1 MRRRHVAQTISFIEK
16 ARRRSMPRARKVALV
31 SGGSRGLGAALVA
44 GFLQRS
50 YGVAT
55 MSRAT
60 TTFIAKTEADRQN
73 RKHFYWTALDGRD
86 HEALRSFVGEV
97 AERFGRIDVL
107 VNNAGLA
114 TEGVLPTMRPHDIVD
129 VVEVNLTAALVLSQ
143 VCSRVMLRQ
152 GSGCIINISSIN
164 AVRGHPGVAV
174 YSATKAALDGMT
186 RSLARELGPRNIRV
200 NSVAPGYFECAPHS
214 ARPSRPHRGCRQRRA
229 FPRIR
234 SGILYHRTDH
244 RGRWRHHMLTTLTPE
259 RLQSVIHGKIGA
271 ILKERFGED
280 RPFSGSDKLSATLGL
295 SSLDL
300 AFLVADLEAEFG
312 VDPFA
317 KLVSITSIR
326 SVDDLE
332 RAYRIAFFPETSPA
346 RQDDSLASAADRAKV
361 RRARRERK

>member
-1 MRRRHVAQTISFIEK
+1 
-16 ARRRSMPRARKVALV
+16 MPRTRKVALV

-60 TTFIAKTEADRQN
+60 TKFIANTKGDRRN
-73 RKHFYWTALDGRD
+73 GKHFYWTALDGRD

-97 AERFGRIDVL
+97 ADRFGRIDVL

-164 AVRGHPGVAV
+164 AIRGHPGVAV

-200 NSVAPGYFECAPHS
+200 NSVAPGYFES
-214 ARPSRPHRGCRQRRA
+214 
-229 FPRIR
+229 
-234 SGILYHRTDH
+234 D
-244 RGRWRHHMLTTLTPE
+244 MVKNMPE
-259 RLQSVIHGKIGA
+259 EQKQ
-271 ILKERFGED
+271 
-280 RPFSGSDKLSATLGL
+280 
-295 SSLDL
+295 
-300 AFLVADLEAEFG
+300 
-312 VDPFA
+312 
-317 KLVSITSIR
+317 
-326 SVDDLE
+326 
-332 RAYRIAFFPETSPA
+332 RIARRTPLGRLA
-346 RQDDSLASAADRAKV
+346 RIEDVANAVHFLASDQASFITGQTLVVDGGITC
-361 RRARRERK
+361 